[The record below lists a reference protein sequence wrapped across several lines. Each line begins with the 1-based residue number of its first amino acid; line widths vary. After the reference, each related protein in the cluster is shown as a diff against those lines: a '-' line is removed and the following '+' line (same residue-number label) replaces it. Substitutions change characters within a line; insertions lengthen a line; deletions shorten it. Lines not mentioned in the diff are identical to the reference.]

1 MVDLQVLS
9 KMLFQVVG
17 GLGIFLLGMKY
28 MSEGV
33 QATASERLRSL
44 ISAVT
49 NNRFIAVTVGVLFTC
64 LVQSSSV
71 TTVMVVGLVNS
82 GVMTLLQAIGV
93 ILGANIGTTITGWIL
108 VLKVGKYGLPLLGVT
123 SFFFLFSKNERIRFV
138 AMTIMGIGMVFFGLE
153 LMKNGFKPMRSE
165 PSFVEWFS
173 MFDASTYFGIIKSA
187 LVGCLLTF
195 LVQSSSATLAITM
208 GLASTGMINFESAAA
223 LVLGENIGTT
233 ITAWLASLGATR
245 NAKRAA
251 YAHVTF
257 NIIGVTWIIIL
268 FPTYIMLVKAFLGL
282 DPGQMVMANGSETF
296 PYIILG
302 IATVHT
308 GFNVANTLLFIPLI
322 GYLEKLLCKLVPDKK
337 EKEVHHLT
345 RLDSG
350 LVETPVI
357 AIEHSRAEILKMGKI
372 VDEMMIHLKEATG
385 GEKADDFHVKK
396 IFHKE
401 EALDVVQN
409 EISIFLTG
417 LLASEIST
425 NIAEEGR
432 QQLHMA
438 DEYESISDYIAKILK
453 LHLRLKNENLQLPEK
468 ERDDIFALHDAVD
481 GYLELVNTAFENR
494 YREIMVKAGP
504 QSDTITHIVRQIRT
518 QHIARLSDTP
528 IEPQITMIFADM
540 LNDYRRVKDHTLNI
554 AEALAGEK

>member
-1 MVDLQVLS
+1 
-9 KMLFQVVG
+9 MLFQVVG

-33 QATASERLRSL
+33 QATASDRLRSL
-44 ISAVT
+44 IAAVT
-49 NNRFIAVTVGVLFTC
+49 NNRLIAVTVGVLFTS

-108 VLKVGKYGLPLLGVT
+108 VLKIGKYGLPLLGFT
-123 SFFFLFSKNERIRFV
+123 SFFFLFSKNERIRFI
-138 AMTIMGIGMVFFGLE
+138 AMTIMGIGMVFYGLE
-153 LMKNGFKPMRSE
+153 LMKSGFMPMRSE

-187 LVGCLLTF
+187 LVGCILTF
-195 LVQSSSATLAITM
+195 VVQSSSATLAITM
-208 GLASTGMINFESAAA
+208 GLASTGMIGFESAAA

-233 ITAWLASLGATR
+233 ITAWLASLGASR

-268 FPTYIMLVKAFLGL
+268 FPTYIKMVKSFLGL
-282 DPGQMVMANGSETF
+282 DPGVMVMANGVETF
-296 PYIILG
+296 PYVILG
-302 IATVHT
+302 IASVHT

-322 GYLEKLLCKLVPDKK
+322 GQLEKLLCKLIPDAKA
-337 EKEVHHLT
+337 KEVHHLT

-357 AIEHSRAEILKMGKI
+357 AIESSRAEILKMARI
-372 VDEMMIHLKEATG
+372 VADMMNHLKEATS
-385 GEKADDFHVKK
+385 GESSDDSHVKK

-409 EISIFLTG
+409 EVSIFLTS

-438 DEYESISDYIAKILK
+438 DEYESISDYIAKIIK
-453 LHLRLKNENLQLPEK
+453 LHLRLKNDNLQLPEK
-468 ERDDIFALHDAVD
+468 ERNDIFSLHDAVNR
-481 GYLELVNTAFENR
+481 YVKLVNDAYDNR
-494 YREIMVKAGP
+494 YKEILIKAVP
-504 QSDTITHIVRQIRT
+504 QSDAITHKVRQIRT
-518 QHIARLSDTP
+518 QHITRLSDAPTDP
-528 IEPQITMIFADM
+528 HITMIFADM
-540 LNDYRRVKDHTLNI
+540 LNDYRRVKDHALNI

>member
-1 MVDLQVLS
+1 MDLQVLS

>member
-1 MVDLQVLS
+1 MDLQVLS
-9 KMLFQVVG
+9 KMLFQVIG

>member
-1 MVDLQVLS
+1 MELTVLS
-9 KMLFQVVG
+9 KMLFQAIG

-33 QATASERLRSL
+33 QASASDRLRSL
-44 ISAVT
+44 ISSVT

-93 ILGANIGTTITGWIL
+93 IMGANIGTTITGWIL
-108 VLKVGKYGLPLLGVT
+108 VLKIGKYGLPILGVT
-123 SFFFLFSKNERIRFV
+123 SFFFLFSKNERVRFV
-138 AMTIMGIGMVFFGLE
+138 AMTIMGIGMIFFGLE

-165 PSFVEWFS
+165 PAFVEWFS
-173 MFDASTYFGIIKSA
+173 LFDAGTYLGIVKSA

-195 LVQSSSATLAITM
+195 LIQSSSATLAITM
-208 GLASTGMINFESAAA
+208 GLASTGMIDFESAAA
-223 LVLGENIGTT
+223 LVLGENLGTT

-251 YAHVTF
+251 YAHIIF
-257 NIIGVTWIIIL
+257 NVIGITWIITL
-268 FPTYIMLVKAFLGL
+268 FPSYILAVKSFLGL
-282 DPGQMVMANGSETF
+282 DPGQMLLKNGAETY
-296 PYIILG
+296 PNIILG

-308 GFNVANTLLFIPLI
+308 GFNVANTILFLPLI
-322 GYLEKLLCKLVPDKK
+322 GFLEKLLHKLIPDKK
-337 EKEVHHLT
+337 AKEVHHLT

-357 AIEHSRAEILKMGKI
+357 AIENSRAEILKMGKI
-372 VDEMMIHLKEATG
+372 VLDMMNHLREAIG
-385 GEKADDFHVKK
+385 GEIVEDFHVKK

-401 EALDVVQN
+401 EALDIVQN
-409 EISIFLTG
+409 EVSIFLTA

-425 NIAEEGR
+425 NIAIEGR
-432 QQLHMA
+432 EQLHMA

-453 LHLRLKNENLQLPEK
+453 LHLRLKNENLKLPEK
-468 ERDDIFALHDAVD
+468 ERDDISGLHDAVN
-481 GYLELVNTAFENR
+481 GYIELVNEALKNR
-494 YREIMVKAGP
+494 YKEIMVKAGP
-504 QSDTITHIVRQIRT
+504 QSDTITHKVRQVRT
-518 QHIARLSDTP
+518 QHIARLSDVP
-528 IEPQITMIFADM
+528 IDPHITMIFADM